1 MKEGLPNRGRAEE
14 AASQPRIDGGQSC
27 RGRLQS
33 ADEWSCRPWRRA
45 VDGRSSRPWM
55 RAAAE
60 FQVRAQGPAALLS
73 SPSPLFPPLS
83 IGAARGRALSSL
95 SPLVSFLCR
104 FALQGPCALEYT
116 RYAHDFPPAR
126 VISHPPATPL
136 PSRAC
141 DSPFPMRAQVADARF
156 FPRASPSARVASAR
170 TPWRRLPA
178 RGDAIDWK
186 VVAGGTPRLGAR
198 LDALASPR
206 RRHENHGC
214 KKTQEQTIK

>member
-73 SPSPLFPPLS
+73 SHSPLFPPLS

-95 SPLVSFLCR
+95 HPLVSFLCR
-104 FALQGPCALEYT
+104 FALQGPCAREYT
-116 RYAHDFPPAR
+116 RYARDFPPAR

-136 PSRAC
+136 PSRAR
-141 DSPFPMRAQVADARF
+141 FPAFSLRAQGDGAF
-156 FPRASPSARVASAR
+156 FPAHASAFR
-170 TPWRRLPA
+170 SCGVPPTPWRRLGR
-178 RGDAIDWK
+178 RGDAIRTK
-186 VVAGGTPRLGAR
+186 GVARETPRFEKR
-198 LDALASPR
+198 LDD
-206 RRHENHGC
+206 
-214 KKTQEQTIK
+214 

>member
-1 MKEGLPNRGRAEE
+1 ML
-14 AASQPRIDGGQSC
+14 SC

-33 ADEWSCRPWRRA
+33 ADGWSCRPWRRA

-136 PSRAC
+136 PSRAR
-141 DSPFPMRAQVADARF
+141 FPAHPQ
-156 FPRASPSARVASAR
+156 PLS
-170 TPWRRLPA
+170 LPA
-178 RGDAIDWK
+178 RAQL
-186 VVAGGTPRLGAR
+186 PFPLHLSLLRR
-198 LDALASPR
+198 PSDALATTSCAR
-206 RRHENHGC
+206 RRHRQEGC
-214 KKTQEQTIK
+214 GVQDVPIGSSQRRLVDA

>member
-1 MKEGLPNRGRAEE
+1 MP
-14 AASQPRIDGGQSC
+14 SC

-33 ADEWSCRPWRRA
+33 ADGWSCRPWRRA

-95 SPLVSFLCR
+95 HPLVSFLCR
-104 FALQGPCALEYT
+104 FALQGPCARDYT
-116 RYAHDFPPAR
+116 RYARDFLPAR

-136 PSRAC
+136 PSRARFPARAR
-141 DSPFPMRAQVADARF
+141 DSPFPMRAQVTDAGF
-156 FPRASPSARVASAR
+156 FPRASPSVRVASAR
-170 TPWRRLPA
+170 TPSCA
-178 RGDAIDWK
+178 
-186 VVAGGTPRLGAR
+186 
-198 LDALASPR
+198 R
-206 RRHENHGC
+206 RRHRPEGRGGRDAP
-214 KKTQEQTIK
+214 IGSSPGRLGVA

>member
-1 MKEGLPNRGRAEE
+1 M
-14 AASQPRIDGGQSC
+14 
-27 RGRLQS
+27 
-33 ADEWSCRPWRRA
+33 
-45 VDGRSSRPWM
+45 DGRSSRPWI

-73 SPSPLFPPLS
+73 SHSPLFPPLS

-95 SPLVSFLCR
+95 HPLVSFLCR
-104 FALQGPCALEYT
+104 FALQGPCAREYT
-116 RYAHDFPPAR
+116 RYARDFPPAR

-136 PSRAC
+136 PSRARFPARAR
-141 DSPFPMRAQVADARF
+141 DFPFPMRAQVADASF

-178 RGDAIDWK
+178 RGDAIDRK

-206 RRHENHGC
+206 RRHENLDSLLFLSTKC
-214 KKTQEQTIK
+214 W